1 MAEGLLLPSKGM
13 RIEEIGKKYFK
24 DLILMSFFQPS
35 NYNRKEPTFL
45 MHDLIHDLAIFV
57 SGEFCYMMN
66 NSSKFSHKVRHFSY
80 MQECAKANDP
90 KKFEELFKAKCLR
103 TILWQ
108 QGSSQLKLLKIEHLD
123 TSFPSL
129 RVLSINDCYTTKL
142 PNSIGNLKYLRY
154 LKLDCED
161 IEEIP
166 NTICELYNLETL
178 LLKECEG
185 VTRLPSH
192 IGNLIKLRHLTVPW
206 KLEEMPLQLGKL
218 QKLQTLNK
226 FVVGNNKDCGSIKML
241 EELQELRG
249 SLSIHGLRNVSSL
262 EEVSDATPLLK
273 SKKFLSLYL
282 GWAGN
287 NKAELDLHKERE
299 LLNSLQPHPNLR
311 ELTIWSY
318 KGNSFP
324 NWMGDCCCLSNLVS
338 LKMVNCHNCIC
349 LPSLGQLPS
358 LKVLFIEHCGVVR
371 IDSEFYC
378 STSTS
383 VDSSIAI
390 QTKPFFRSL
399 DTLKFEYLSKLE
411 EWSFIEGGVFPR
423 LKNLQFKWC
432 ERLKVSLL
440 ADHFPSLTEL
450 EIVDCEELIPL
461 LLPRAQLMEAPL
473 ISLKKIMINECFNL
487 KRFDDAAFQH
497 LTSLEELKIRH
508 CSNLQCLPKELP
520 TSLSDLYI
528 TGCKLLRPRVERE
541 TGKDWPIIAH
551 IPNIIVDDKKT

>member
-1 MAEGLLLPSKGM
+1 
-13 RIEEIGKKYFK
+13 
-24 DLILMSFFQPS
+24 
-35 NYNRKEPTFL
+35 
-45 MHDLIHDLAIFV
+45 
-57 SGEFCYMMN
+57 MN

-142 PNSIGNLKYLRY
+142 PNSIGNLKYLR
-154 LKLDCED
+154 
-161 IEEIP
+161 
-166 NTICELYNLETL
+166 
-178 LLKECEG
+178 
-185 VTRLPSH
+185 
-192 IGNLIKLRHLTVPW
+192 
-206 KLEEMPLQLGKL
+206 
-218 QKLQTLNK
+218 
-226 FVVGNNKDCGSIKML
+226 
-241 EELQELRG
+241 
-249 SLSIHGLRNVSSL
+249 
-262 EEVSDATPLLK
+262 
-273 SKKFLSLYL
+273 
-282 GWAGN
+282 
-287 NKAELDLHKERE
+287 
-299 LLNSLQPHPNLR
+299 
-311 ELTIWSY
+311 
-318 KGNSFP
+318 
-324 NWMGDCCCLSNLVS
+324 
-338 LKMVNCHNCIC
+338 
-349 LPSLGQLPS
+349 
-358 LKVLFIEHCGVVR
+358 
-371 IDSEFYC
+371 
-378 STSTS
+378 
-383 VDSSIAI
+383 
-390 QTKPFFRSL
+390 SL

-473 ISLKKIMINECFNL
+473 ISLKRIMISECFNL
-487 KRFDDAAFQH
+487 TRFDDTAFQH